1 MPEMLVEHGHTGH
14 RAIRRH
20 TRQGSFQSGDI
31 ESRLLPDC
39 NISHPSKTLS
49 NSTEVH
55 CIIMGSTDDFSRH
68 NLNGQHGLTDFT
80 SVNQGL
86 DYDVLIVGAGLSGL
100 YSLIRMRELGVRARV
115 LEAGSAEGGTWYWYA
130 LRRNNNS
137 AKSCASDAD
146 TIGAGTG
153 IPAHVLTRRVTRTSS
168 HFPRRF
174 LMSGTGP
181 STSRPSRKR
190 CDIYST

>member
-1 MPEMLVEHGHTGH
+1 MPEMLVEHSHPGH
-14 RAIRRH
+14 RATRRH

-31 ESRLLPDC
+31 VSRLLSDC
-39 NISHPSKTLS
+39 DISHPSKTLS
-49 NSTEVH
+49 NFTEVH
-55 CIIMGSTDDFSRH
+55 CITMGSTDDFSKH
-68 NLNGQHGLTDFT
+68 NLNGQHGLSDFM

-115 LEAGSAEGGTWYWYA
+115 LEAGSAEGGTWYWYV
-130 LRRNNNS
+130 LGRNNNS
-137 AKSCASDAD
+137 AKSSASDAD
-146 TIGAGTG
+146 IIGAGIG
-153 IPAHVLTRRVTRTSS
+153 IPVHVLTRRVTRTSS

-190 CDIYST
+190 CDTYSI